1 MESLHERRQKLLLK
15 FGKKCLKLQQT
26 KELFPL
32 NMKDHEM
39 KTRQT
44 EKYTV
49 LKANTNRLM
58 NSTVPAIQRILN
70 SHENENRN
78 K

>member
-1 MESLHERRQKLLLK
+1 MKKGKKLLLR
-15 FGKKCLKLQQT
+15 FGGKCLKLQQT

-32 NMKDHEM
+32 NMKDHDM

-49 LKANTNRLM
+49 LSANTNRLM

-70 SHENENRN
+70 SHENENIN